1 MASELTVTFRA
12 YDRANQRPLYF
23 KMDGR
28 RFGSERTIKI
38 SCDVKYDITVTVKPS
53 ALQLR

>member
-1 MASELTVTFRA
+1 MASVTVTFRA

-38 SCDVKYDITVTVKPS
+38 SCDVKYDLTVTVKPS
-53 ALQLR
+53 ELQLR